1 MHTRRVAD
9 LMSAAPFLY
18 GESSLAT
25 AAAAFREVWAPML
38 PVLDGNRV
46 AGVVLREEVFS
57 ALLAGG
63 SETSPVAS
71 VLREPPVV
79 LQPQWT
85 VEEALD
91 RFRAAPAA
99 PVAIVTDEEG
109 RYLGLVRALDL
120 FRPFAEPARPRQA
133 GGMAT
138 PFGVYLTT
146 GDVSA
151 GAGPLALATTGA
163 LLFLLITACTLAVY
177 WFWQTVPLRAPGW
190 AIVAMLQF
198 GPAVLFFAALKV
210 LPLTRVHGAE
220 HKVVHAIERGEPLTL
235 EAARRMP
242 RVHPRCGTN
251 LAVGATLFIV
261 LVNLSW
267 PHVQELGA
275 LLAMLATL
283 MLWRPVGAVFQ
294 QYLTTSEPTDRQ
306 LESALDVGR
315 ELVERYRASP
325 RRRASFVIRLASSGL
340 PWILLGATAAAL
352 ALYGVGLATGLDFLL
367 Q

>member
-9 LMSAAPFLY
+9 LMSAAPYLY
-18 GESSLAT
+18 ADSSLAT
-25 AAAAFREVWAPML
+25 AATAFREVWAPLL
-38 PVLDGNRV
+38 PVLDGNRIV
-46 AGVVLREEVFS
+46 GVVLREEVFS
-57 ALLAGG
+57 ALLNGLPEA
-63 SETSPVAS
+63 SPITGL
-71 VLREPPVV
+71 LRQPPVT

-85 VEEALD
+85 VEEALE

-109 RYLGLVRALDL
+109 RYLGLIRALDL
-120 FRPFAEPARPRQA
+120 FRPLAEPARPRQA

-146 GDVSA
+146 GSVSA
-151 GAGPLALATTGA
+151 GAGPVALASTGA
-163 LLFLLITACTLAVY
+163 LLFVLITLCTLAVY
-177 WFWQTVPLRAPGW
+177 WLWQTVPLRAPGW
-190 AIVAMLQF
+190 AISATLQF
-198 GPAVLFFAALKV
+198 GPAVLFFAVLKV
-210 LPLTRVHGAE
+210 MPLTRVHGAE

-261 LVNLSW
+261 LVNLTW

-283 MLWRPVGAVFQ
+283 MLWRPIGAVFQ
-294 QYLTTSEPTDRQ
+294 KYLTTSEPTDRQ
-306 LESALDVGR
+306 LEAALQVGR

-325 RRRASFVIRLASSGL
+325 RRRATFALRLASSGM
-340 PWILLGATAAAL
+340 PWIFLGASATAL
-352 ALYGVGLATGLDFLL
+352 LIYGLGLLFGVDLLL

>member
-9 LMSAAPFLY
+9 LMSAAPYLY
-18 GESSLAT
+18 ADSSLAT
-25 AAAAFREVWAPML
+25 AAAAFREVWAPLL
-38 PVLDGNRV
+38 PILDGNRMV
-46 AGVVLREEVFS
+46 GVVLREEVFS
-57 ALLAGG
+57 ALLNGVPEA
-63 SETSPVAS
+63 SPIVGL
-71 VLREPPVV
+71 LRQPPVT

-85 VEEALD
+85 FEEALD
-91 RFRAAPAA
+91 RFRTAPAA
-99 PVAIVTDEEG
+99 PVAVVTDEEG
-109 RYLGLVRALDL
+109 RYLGLIRALDL
-120 FRPFAEPARPRQA
+120 FRPLAEPARPRQA

-146 GDVSA
+146 GSVSA
-151 GAGPLALATTGA
+151 GAGPVALAATGA
-163 LLFLLITACTLAVY
+163 LLFVLITMCTLAVY
-177 WFWQTVPLRAPGW
+177 WLWQAVPLRAPGW
-190 AIVAMLQF
+190 AISAMLQL
-198 GPAVLFFAALKV
+198 GPAVLFFAVLKAM
-210 LPLTRVHGAE
+210 PLTRVHGAE

-261 LVNLSW
+261 LVNLTW
-267 PHVQELGA
+267 PHIQELGA

-283 MLWRPVGAVFQ
+283 MFWRPLGAVFQ

-306 LESALDVGR
+306 LEAALQVGR

-325 RRRASFVIRLASSGL
+325 RRRASFLVRLASSGL
-340 PWILLGATAAAL
+340 PWILLGASATAL
-352 ALYGVGLATGLDFLL
+352 LLYGLGLLVGVDLLL

>member
-9 LMSAAPFLY
+9 LLSAAPYLY
-18 GESSLAT
+18 RESSLAT
-25 AAAAFREVWAPML
+25 AAGAFREVWAPML
-38 PVLDGNRV
+38 PVLDGNRLI
-46 AGVVLREEVFS
+46 GVVLREEVFAS
-57 ALLAGG
+57 LLRGDNE
-63 SETSPVAS
+63 SSPVS
-71 VLREPPVV
+71 TLLRVPPVI
-79 LQPQWT
+79 LRPQWT
-85 VEEALD
+85 FEQALEC
-91 RFRAAPAA
+91 FQAAPAA
-99 PVAIVTDEEG
+99 PVAIVTDEDG

-120 FRPFAEPARPRQA
+120 FRPVVEPARPRQA

-151 GAGPLALATTGA
+151 GAGPLALAATGA

-177 WFWQTVPLRAPGW
+177 WIWQMFPLRSPGW
-190 AIVAMLQF
+190 VTVALLQF
-198 GPAVLFFAALKV
+198 GPAVLFFAALKT

-251 LAVGATLFIV
+251 LAVGATLFVV

-267 PHVQELGA
+267 PRIQELGA
-275 LLAMLATL
+275 LFAMLATL

-294 QYLTTSEPTDRQ
+294 QYVTTSEPTDRQ
-306 LESALDVGR
+306 LESALQVGR

-325 RRRASFVIRLASSGL
+325 RRRSPFVMRLASSGL
-340 PWILLGATAAAL
+340 PWILLGATVTAL
-352 ALYGVGLATGLDFLL
+352 ALYGAGWLTGIEFLL

>member
-1 MHTRRVAD
+1 MN
-9 LMSAAPFLY
+9 AAPYLY
-18 GESSLAT
+18 AESSLAT
-25 AAAAFREVWAPML
+25 AAAAFREVWAPLL
-38 PVLDGNRV
+38 PVLDGNRIV
-46 AGVVLREEVFS
+46 GVVLREEVFS
-57 ALLAGG
+57 ALLGG
-63 SETSPVAS
+63 GHESSPIETL
-71 VLREPPVV
+71 LREPPVT
-79 LQPQWT
+79 LLPQWT
-85 VEEALD
+85 IEEALD
-91 RFRAAPAA
+91 CFRAASAA

-146 GDVSA
+146 GNVSA

-163 LLFLLITACTLAVY
+163 LLFLLITTCTLAVY
-177 WFWQTVPLRAPGW
+177 WAWQVIPVRVPSWVIGAL
-190 AIVAMLQF
+190 LQF
-198 GPAVLFFAALKV
+198 GPAVLFFAALKA
-210 LPLTRVHGAE
+210 LPLTRIHGAE

-275 LLAMLATL
+275 LLALSATL

-294 QYLTTSEPTDRQ
+294 QYLTTSEPTNRQ
-306 LESALDVGR
+306 LEAALAVGR
-315 ELVERYRASP
+315 ELVERYRGSP
-325 RRRASFVIRLASSGL
+325 RRRVPFLVRLASSGL
-340 PWILLGATAAAL
+340 PWILLGATTTAL
-352 ALYGVGLATGLDFLL
+352 VLYAVGLVAGIDLLL

>member
-1 MHTRRVAD
+1 MHMRHVAD
-9 LMSAAPFLY
+9 LMSAAPYLY
-18 GESSLAT
+18 PDSSLG
-25 AAAAFREVWAPML
+25 AAAARFRETWVPLL
-38 PVLDGNRV
+38 PVLDDNRIV
-46 AGVVLREEVFS
+46 GVVLREEVFS
-57 ALLAGG
+57 SLLSGQ
-63 SETSPVAS
+63 SESS
-71 VLREPPVV
+71 LIEGLLRNPPVV
-79 LQPQWT
+79 LHPHWT
-85 VEEALD
+85 AEEALEQ
-91 RFRAAPAA
+91 FRTAPAA

-120 FRPFAEPARPRQA
+120 FCPVAEPARPRQA

-151 GAGPLALATTGA
+151 GAGPVALAATGA
-163 LLFLLITACTLAVY
+163 LLFLLITVCTLAVY
-177 WFWQTVPLRAPGW
+177 WFWQSVPLRAPGW
-190 AIVAMLQF
+190 AIGALLQF

-251 LAVGATLFIV
+251 LAVGAMLFIV

-275 LLAMLATL
+275 LFALLATL

-294 QYLTTSEPTDRQ
+294 HYLTTSEPTDRQ
-306 LESALDVGR
+306 LEAALAVGR

-325 RRRASFVIRLASSGL
+325 RRRASFAMRLASSGL
-340 PWILLGATAAAL
+340 PWILLGAMATAI
-352 ALYGVGLATGLDFLL
+352 ALYSVGLVTGFESLL
-367 Q
+367 L